1 MRPIFRIKE
10 DEMAHVDEITAW
22 DFSTGELPYY
32 DQLYKTALRMTR
44 SVPETEDLLQETYL
58 KAFRY
63 YSGFEEGTNLKAW
76 LFRIMKNNF
85 INGYRKRKALPQ
97 HVELDELRDSG
108 EEHWEVNA
116 RVAEDG
122 SESGALAEEMDDGLA
137 RAINAMPHDYKM
149 VLLLVDIQ
157 GYTYQDVADILA
169 VPVGTVMS
177 RLYRG
182 RTKIEKELISYG
194 KRYNYLSRP
203 PRKVRDTTIDVE
215 NIFDT
220 TTV

>member
-1 MRPIFRIKE
+1 MAHT
-10 DEMAHVDEITAW
+10 DEMTAW
-22 DFSTGELPYY
+22 DFNSSELPFY
-32 DQLYKTALRMTR
+32 DQIYKTALRMTR
-44 SVPETEDLLQETYL
+44 SVAETEDLLQETYL

-85 INGYRKRKALPQ
+85 INSYRKRKVQPQ
-97 HVELDELRDSG
+97 HVELDELRDSDERYAG
-108 EEHWEVNA
+108 VEA
-116 RVAEDG
+116 AIAEDG
-122 SESGALAEEMDDGLA
+122 PEAGSVAEEMDGDVA
-137 RAINAMPHDYKM
+137 RAINSLPHNYKM
-149 VLLLVDIQ
+149 ALLLIDIQ
-157 GYTYQDVADILA
+157 GHTYQEVSEMLA

-182 RTKIEKELISYG
+182 RAKIEKELMSYG

-203 PRKVRDTTIDVE
+203 PKKIRDASIDVE

-220 TTV
+220 ATV

>member
-1 MRPIFRIKE
+1 
-10 DEMAHVDEITAW
+10 MANVDDMTAW
-22 DFSTGELPYY
+22 DFNSGELPFY

-44 SVPETEDLLQETYL
+44 SVAETEDLLQETYL

-63 YSGFEEGTNLKAW
+63 YSGFSEGTNLKAW

-85 INGYRKRKALPQ
+85 INGYRKRRAQPQ

-108 EEHWEVNA
+108 EENWDVNA
-116 RVAEDG
+116 GVAKDG
-122 SESGALAEEMDDGLA
+122 SETGALAEEMDEELA
-137 RAINAMPHDYKM
+137 RALNAMPHDYKM
-149 VLLLVDIQ
+149 AVLLVDIQ
-157 GYTYQDVADILA
+157 GYTYQDVAEILA

-182 RTKIEKELISYG
+182 RTKIERELISYG

-215 NIFDT
+215 DIFDPT
-220 TTV
+220 IA